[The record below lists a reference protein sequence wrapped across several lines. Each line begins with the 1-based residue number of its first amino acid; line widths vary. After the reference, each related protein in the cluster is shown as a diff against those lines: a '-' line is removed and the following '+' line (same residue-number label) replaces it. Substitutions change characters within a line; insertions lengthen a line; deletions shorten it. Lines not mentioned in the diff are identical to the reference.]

1 TLSRDT
7 ENAHSTLNKIFD
19 KDKEQ
24 NRVKEQ
30 QLLGEIGVQA
40 TDIARTEATIR
51 ATEKAKADFDI
62 RNYKQDDIDKAKAEL
77 IAEGK
82 SAGDRDITALLF
94 NKEVEKN
101 LAESGFGT
109 GGKYTR
115 AMQAATAAVQGVMGG
130 DLKAALANG
139 AAPFIANE
147 IKKQIPDEEADAN
160 LKRTIAHGIANAA
173 LALAKGE
180 NVAAQATGA
189 MTGEAIGILAES
201 VYHKKAHELTEREKE
216 NVSAWATLASGL
228 AGGLAGGD
236 TQSVANAAQ
245 AGKTTVENNYLTGAD
260 KREADEKY
268 VRCNGDKDCQLK
280 VVRETNELSQRKD
293 DELLAYKQQLV
304 REMGK
309 EMEAAVIACQGD
321 MECQRKEYATIKTD
335 YDNRYREHV
344 KIVTENTSLGD
355 LDYQYYPDNTR
366 VESVID
372 GVVNT
377 GPEKVVDLATNVT
390 NYVTNHSA
398 SEMLGDTLQVGK
410 IVIGIPQEWL
420 SQDIP
425 AQSLEKAL
433 FSLGVSTGH
442 EIGEATFYNMAG
454 TSVVSV
460 GGKALQWSNGKWIPV
475 KIGNLEPGNP
485 LSTSIVRNGDRLV
498 LNQGNLPTCGP
509 NSCAMVM
516 NTSGLNYDLGKL
528 ITDAKV
534 TPQGARMNNLA
545 SAMRNQGLADA
556 RFISRV
562 SVEELAVATSKGNP
576 AIVAMKL
583 DRGGHAVVVDGIT
596 VRNGQTVVAI
606 RDPALGRQYFTPID
620 EFKNKYMGQAIIT
633 SPKK

>member
-1 TLSRDT
+1 
-7 ENAHSTLNKIFD
+7 
-19 KDKEQ
+19 
-24 NRVKEQ
+24 
-30 QLLGEIGVQA
+30 
-40 TDIARTEATIR
+40 
-51 ATEKAKADFDI
+51 
-62 RNYKQDDIDKAKAEL
+62 
-77 IAEGK
+77 
-82 SAGDRDITALLF
+82 
-94 NKEVEKN
+94 
-101 LAESGFGT
+101 
-109 GGKYTR
+109 
-115 AMQAATAAVQGVMGG
+115 G

>member
-1 TLSRDT
+1 
-7 ENAHSTLNKIFD
+7 HSTLNKIFD

-30 QLLGEIGVQA
+30 QLLGEIGVQVR
-40 TDIARTEATIR
+40 DIARTEATIR

>member
-1 TLSRDT
+1 M
-7 ENAHSTLNKIFD
+7 
-19 KDKEQ
+19 
-24 NRVKEQ
+24 
-30 QLLGEIGVQA
+30 
-40 TDIARTEATIR
+40 EAT
-51 ATEKAKADFDI
+51 
-62 RNYKQDDIDKAKAEL
+62 
-77 IAEGK
+77 
-82 SAGDRDITALLF
+82 
-94 NKEVEKN
+94 
-101 LAESGFGT
+101 
-109 GGKYTR
+109 
-115 AMQAATAAVQGVMGG
+115 
-130 DLKAALANG
+130 
-139 AAPFIANE
+139 
-147 IKKQIPDEEADAN
+147 
-160 LKRTIAHGIANAA
+160 
-173 LALAKGE
+173 
-180 NVAAQATGA
+180 
-189 MTGEAIGILAES
+189 
-201 VYHKKAHELTEREKE
+201 
-216 NVSAWATLASGL
+216 
-228 AGGLAGGD
+228 
-236 TQSVANAAQ
+236 
-245 AGKTTVENNYLTGAD
+245 
-260 KREADEKY
+260 
-268 VRCNGDKDCQLK
+268 
-280 VVRETNELSQRKD
+280 
-293 DELLAYKQQLV
+293 
-304 REMGK
+304 
-309 EMEAAVIACQGD
+309 VIACQGD

-410 IVIGIPQEWL
+410 TVIGIPQEWL

-475 KIGNLEPGNP
+475 KIGNLKPGNP

-498 LNQGNLPTCGP
+498 LNQGHLPTCGP

-606 RDPALGRQYFTPID
+606 RDPALGRKYFTPID

-633 SPKK
+633 SPKKNNKENI